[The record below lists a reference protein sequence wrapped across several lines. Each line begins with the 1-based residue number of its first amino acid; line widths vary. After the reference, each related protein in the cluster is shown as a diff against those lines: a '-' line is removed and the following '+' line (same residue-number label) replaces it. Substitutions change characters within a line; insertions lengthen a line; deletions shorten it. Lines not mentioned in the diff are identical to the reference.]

1 MKKKILLTILALW
14 PLLAA
19 AQFAPAEKIDLPG
32 ATLKNFYRV
41 DDRVYRSE
49 QPAKED
55 FPLLEGLG
63 IREVLNMRRLH
74 SDEEKAAGTNLKL
87 HRMKVNTGRMS
98 IEQMVEALRM
108 IRDAQ
113 GPILIHCWHGSDRT
127 GAVIAMYRIVFQD
140 VPKEDAIREMTDGGF
155 GFHRVY
161 SQIVLTI
168 MNADVEAIRRY
179 LGITV

>member
-1 MKKKILLTILALW
+1 MKKTILLTILALW

-19 AQFAPAEKIDLPG
+19 AQFTPAKKIDLPG
-32 ATLKNFYRV
+32 ATLKNFYKV

-49 QPAKED
+49 QPVKED
-55 FPLLEGLG
+55 FPLLEQFG

-74 SDEEKAAGTNLKL
+74 SDEDKAAGTQLKL

-108 IRDAQ
+108 IRDAR

-127 GAVIAMYRIVFQD
+127 GAVIAMYRIVFQN
-140 VPKEDAIREMTDGGF
+140 VPKEDAIREMTEGGF
-155 GFHRVY
+155 GFHSVY
-161 SQIVLTI
+161 SHIILTI

-179 LGITV
+179 LGIVI